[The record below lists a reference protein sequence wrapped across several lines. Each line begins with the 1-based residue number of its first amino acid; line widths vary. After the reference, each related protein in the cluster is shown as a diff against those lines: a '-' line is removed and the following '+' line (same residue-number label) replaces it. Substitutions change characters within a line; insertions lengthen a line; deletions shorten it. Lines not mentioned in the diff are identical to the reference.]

1 MPRPDQTEKATPKRQ
16 GEARDRGQV
25 ARSADL
31 SGAALFLIIVI
42 MLHFWLL
49 PTVDAAGAQL
59 RSTIESMPQAHA
71 YTIFDVPEMILR
83 QVWSYV
89 ALLGFMFAAIIGVG
103 LAANWLQFGFLF
115 SAHKLKPSFASL
127 NPVAGIKRLFFSMQT
142 FINLGKQ
149 LLKMAA
155 VGMIMYSCLHDRLGE
170 LYNMS
175 RLAPRDLLAFMNDVL
190 FGVGIR
196 FGMLLFV
203 LGLADYAWE
212 KYHMAQSM
220 KMSKQEVKDE
230 ARQAEGNPEAKS
242 AVKGRQRSMA
252 RKRMMAAVPTATV
265 VITNPTHFAVALLWD
280 DQKMQAPV
288 LVAKGADLIAK
299 RIRDIAR
306 ENDVPV
312 MENPPLARNIYAT
325 VDLDSPVPPS
335 LYAAVAQVIAF
346 VFRLKQKT
354 SA

>member
-1 MPRPDQTEKATPKRQ
+1 M
-16 GEARDRGQV
+16 
-25 ARSADL
+25 
-31 SGAALFLIIVI
+31 LF
-42 MLHFWLL
+42 H
-49 PTVDAAGAQL
+49 
-59 RSTIESMPQAHA
+59 
-71 YTIFDVPEMILR
+71 

-89 ALLGFMFAAIIGVG
+89 ALLGFMFGSIVAVAF
-103 LAANWLQFGFLF
+103 AANWLQFGILF
-115 SAHKLKPSFASL
+115 SAQKLKPSFASL
-127 NPVAGIKRLFFSMQT
+127 NPIAGIKRLFFSVQT
-142 FINLGKQ
+142 FVNLGKQ
-149 LLKMAA
+149 LLKMFA
-155 VGMIMYSCLHDRLGE
+155 VGIIMYSSLHDRIPQ

-175 RLAPRDLLAFMNDVL
+175 QLAPRDLLVFMNDLL

-242 AVKGRQRSMA
+242 AVRGRQRSMA
-252 RKRMMAAVPTATV
+252 RKRMMAAVPKATV

-280 DQKMQAPV
+280 DSKMHAPV

-306 ENDVPV
+306 ENGVPV

-346 VFRLKQKT
+346 VFKLKQKT
-354 SA
+354 IA